1 MDESIEGAEPSA
13 PDATWPDTDPTV
25 TEALNAEV
33 NTRRESA
40 RTRRRTQRNDD
51 GGSEPGESTQAE
63 PTSSTEL
70 STSIPPTNSPFSDEP
85 LRGSNKRWRRQ
96 SSAKG
101 LAAQMN
107 AVGTMVL
114 NGDLSID
121 VARVYAALARS
132 TVQALSVQ
140 VTKSRF
146 AREIPDIDLE
156 DEELFDA

>member
-1 MDESIEGAEPSA
+1 
-13 PDATWPDTDPTV
+13 
-25 TEALNAEV
+25 
-33 NTRRESA
+33 
-40 RTRRRTQRNDD
+40 
-51 GGSEPGESTQAE
+51 
-63 PTSSTEL
+63 
-70 STSIPPTNSPFSDEP
+70 
-85 LRGSNKRWRRQ
+85 
-96 SSAKG
+96 
-101 LAAQMN
+101 MN

-156 DEELFDA
+156 DEELFDERE